1 VKTSSKPWAWARE
14 PVKPSD
20 WVVCA
25 WCGMVFKKLPDLA
38 DSCAMC
44 GWDGD
49 RDRERSKEEVI
60 HLINYHQA

>member
-1 VKTSSKPWAWARE
+1 MTSSRPWGWARH
-14 PVKPSD
+14 PMPPSE

-25 WCGMVFKKLPDLA
+25 WCGMVFKRLPELA

-49 RDRERSKEEVI
+49 HDRLRTEEEVRR
-60 HLINYHQA
+60 LISYHQA